1 LNDRRHFAA
10 YRAVIALFAVMIGVW
25 LIYRVDRGPA
35 TITLRDGLVLFIAI
49 ATILLLLIL
58 FSNVVAER
66 LEERTRERDAL
77 ACVLVIAQHPIGLK
91 TPGALAFSLATE
103 IHRVTKTGG
112 TALLIWDAE
121 GTRIISAFAGLE
133 PADFDELCRQ
143 TTTSPFAWEHAIQSL
158 DNANLARTAVESLGM
173 PAELVERYHASGI
186 DQMALA
192 RIPLDAGQLGMIAV
206 WATMNDPAIDRL
218 DKRALVLIA
227 RQAGLAIQNA
237 RLLEVERRRALDRA
251 QLLRVTGA
259 ATTGPHL
266 LTALHAIAERT
277 TGLSDF
283 DSAAIGL
290 YDADTDS
297 LNIRAISGQP
307 ERVAYYSGRTYH
319 LDAWPAALRQHQ
331 MMVLRPDDGRVSAGH
346 QAMMEQLGITQMII
360 APLFAGQE
368 LLGLLF
374 CATSKAEPFDDD
386 ARQNAG
392 EIAHATTLAIENA
405 RLVKTLRTQSDDRAT
420 LLAIS
425 RVISGATDLPHALD
439 EVSLASLGLD
449 GVDGTDIELVAE
461 SGVETE
467 IVSLARRSPWIPK
480 IRKGDLF
487 PLTEWPSTVRL
498 LATKE
503 PLITSSSSPLL
514 GEVERDAY
522 QCEGIKSI
530 ALIPIVVNGQAIGM
544 VTFLNRQ
551 CDQFPAAITR
561 IGAEVA
567 VQIAQLIERIRLQDA
582 LRMQA
587 TIDSLTGVLTRRAI
601 LAEMER
607 CLLEAQRK
615 RTHFVTIMVDLDN
628 FKQVND
634 SLGHAAGDAV
644 LRSTTQRFQDVVRG
658 RGSIG
663 RYGGDEFI
671 IVLPNSSEREARDV
685 VDRLYRATGVCI
697 DPNDRSLGFSTG
709 LALYPRDG
717 DSTQALLHVADAQ
730 MYVAK
735 RAVSRKP

>member
-1 LNDRRHFAA
+1 MNDRRHFAA
-10 YRAVIALFAVMIGVW
+10 YRAVIALFAVMIGAW

-35 TITLRDGLVLFIAI
+35 TITRRDGLVLFIAI
-49 ATILLLLIL
+49 ATFLLVLII

-66 LEERTRERDAL
+66 LKERTRERDAL
-77 ACVLVIAQHPIGLK
+77 ASVLVIAQHPIGLK
-91 TPGALAFSLATE
+91 TPKALAFSLATE

-112 TALLIWDAE
+112 TVLLVWDAD

-133 PADFDELCRQ
+133 PADFDELCHQ
-143 TTTSPFAWEHAIQSL
+143 TTTSPFTWAHAVQSL
-158 DNANLARTAVESLGM
+158 DNANLARTPVASLGM
-173 PAELVERYHASGI
+173 PAELAERYHAHGI
-186 DQMALA
+186 DQLALA
-192 RIPLDAGQLGMIAV
+192 RIPLDAGQLGMIGV
-206 WATMNDPAIDRL
+206 WTTKNDPAIDRL
-218 DKRALVLIA
+218 DDRALVSIA
-227 RQAGLAIQNA
+227 RQTGLAIQNA
-237 RLLEVERRRALDRA
+237 RLLEVERRRAIDRA

-266 LTALHAIAERT
+266 TSALHAIAERT

-290 YDADTDS
+290 YDVDADSIT
-297 LNIRAISGQP
+297 ITAISGQP
-307 ERVAYYSGRTYH
+307 DRVAHYGGRVYR
-319 LDAWPAALRQHQ
+319 LDAWPAALRQRQ
-331 MMVLRPDDGRVSAGH
+331 MVILRPDEGRISAGH
-346 QAMMEQLGITQMII
+346 QAIMEQLGITQMII
-360 APLFAGQE
+360 APLLAGQE
-368 LLGLLF
+368 LLGVLF
-374 CATSKAEPFDDD
+374 CATSKMEPFDED
-386 ARQNAG
+386 ALQNAG

-405 RLVKTLRTQSDDRAT
+405 HLVNTLRTQSDDRAT

-439 EVSLASLGLD
+439 DVTLASLGLD
-449 GVDGTDIELVAE
+449 GVDGTDIELVTE
-461 SGVETE
+461 SALETE
-467 IVSLARRSPWIPK
+467 IVSLARRNPWIPK
-480 IRKGDLF
+480 IRTGDLF
-487 PLTEWPSTVRL
+487 PLIDWPSTVRL

-514 GEVERDAY
+514 GEVERAAY

-551 CDQFPAAITR
+551 CDLFPATITR

-582 LRMQA
+582 LRIQA

-607 CLLEAQRK
+607 SLLEAQRK
-615 RTHFVTIMVDLDN
+615 RTSFVTIMIDLDN

-671 IVLPNSSEREARDV
+671 IVLPNSCERDAHDV
-685 VDRLYRATGVCI
+685 VNRLYRATGACI
-697 DPNDRSLGFSTG
+697 DPVDRSLGFSTG

-717 DSTQALLHVADAQ
+717 DSTQALLHVADAE
-730 MYVAK
+730 MYAAK
-735 RAVSRKP
+735 RAVGRE